1 MSATGSGTR
10 QRGLSCEF
18 MADLMPGGFMDS
30 LLEVVKA
37 DDTLSVN
44 IRCNAINIYYR
55 GGNLLEVRRD
65 RGGLYKLNFD
75 PNYCSVDRSGLG
87 ALPAADPGALPSVV
101 QRGDRGAIGAWL
113 RQFPLLKSTMD
124 IWQGL
129 KGHKYER
136 EFQQLI
142 ERSNNCSYATD
153 YFICDIE
160 YVRPGGDGQRLD
172 MVAIHWPV
180 GDRGAKGKPPKLA
193 IIEVKFREAAIGGDS
208 GITGHIL
215 KLKTAVAN
223 DGDYLKDLA
232 AEMCD
237 VFNQRMELGLI
248 ECHRNGKPRKVEEI
262 CSEGSQYLILLADHY
277 PASTELDRALNEVL
291 ALPPNPP
298 NPPLDIRI
306 ATANLMG
313 YGLFDEGVFEL
324 AEFVSNHGARI
335 HSGRSRRPCAQ

>member
-1 MSATGSGTR
+1 MPATGSSTR
-10 QRGLSCEF
+10 QRRLSREF
-18 MADLMPGGFMDS
+18 VTALMPGGFMNS

-37 DDTLSVN
+37 DDTLSLN
-44 IRCNAINIYYR
+44 IRCDTVNIYYR
-55 GGNLLEVRRD
+55 GGNLLEVRRG
-65 RGGLYKLNFD
+65 RGGLYRLKFD
-75 PNYCSVDRSGLG
+75 PNYCNVNRSGLG
-87 ALPAADPGALPSVV
+87 ALPAADPGSLPSVV
-101 QRGDRGAIGAWL
+101 QEGDREAIGAWL

-142 ERSNNCSYATD
+142 ERSNNGNYATD

-160 YVRPGGDGQRLD
+160 YVRPGGDKQRLD
-172 MVAIHWPV
+172 MVGIHWPV

-193 IIEVKFREAAIGGDS
+193 FIEVKFREAAIGGTS
-208 GITGHIL
+208 GVKDHIL
-215 KLKTAVAN
+215 KLQGAISNNGT
-223 DGDYLKDLA
+223 YLKDLA
-232 AEMCD
+232 DEMCD

-248 ECHRNGKPRKVEEI
+248 ECHKNGKPRKI
-262 CSEGSQYLILLADHY
+262 GGISREGYQYLILLADHY
-277 PASTELDRALNEVL
+277 PASTELDRALNELL

-298 NPPLDIRI
+298 DPPLDIRI

-313 YGLFDEGVFEL
+313 YGLFDEGVFDL

-335 HSGRSRRPCAQ
+335 HSGRSRRPCAK

>member
-1 MSATGSGTR
+1 MQATGSSTR

-37 DDTLSVN
+37 DDTLSLN
-44 IRCNAINIYYR
+44 IRRDTINIYYR
-55 GGNLLEVRRD
+55 GGNLLEITRSK
-65 RGGLYKLNFD
+65 GGLYRLKFD

-87 ALPAADPGALPSVV
+87 ALPAADPGSLSSVV
-101 QRGDRGAIGAWL
+101 KEGDRLAIDSWL
-113 RQFPLLKSTMD
+113 SHFPLLKCAMD
-124 IWQGL
+124 VKIGR
-129 KGHKYER
+129 KHSYER

-142 ERSNNCSYATD
+142 ERSNNCSYATA

-193 IIEVKFREAAIGGDS
+193 IIEVKFREAAIGGNS